1 MIRLDV
7 AAFESYATQMLI
19 PSRDHGLIPFQ
30 VWGPQRYLVRE
41 IAAGLE
47 RDVHEFVVLKGARQ
61 VGGSTLMDA
70 MTLWW
75 AQENPGTQGMIVSD
89 EDDNADYRR
98 DVMMEMHASLPRAY
112 KLQTLV
118 NNRGLLRL
126 PNGSRLSFKAAGL
139 RSRAKL
145 GRSRGLNYL
154 YADEVGAW
162 PDLRAV
168 GALSASLSKHNPT
181 RLYVYISTAQ
191 GIGTPFHEMVKAA
204 ERVPSQRL
212 IFLAWWM
219 HELYQLAEPMAESS
233 PVEREL
239 WATYTEHR
247 PTADERAWM
256 REVERRYGVH
266 ISRAQVGWYRW
277 VLEAEMHGDEA
288 LRAQEYSCFPEEA
301 FQAFGEK
308 VIRPELIRA
317 LRAEAKPEPEGLRY
331 EWGQTLDPS
340 MGGTQVV
347 ECAARDADL
356 LVWEQPDPL
365 GAYVVAGH
373 PSWSSS
379 PNAAEFVAQVWRAWP
394 DSLTQVAEYT
404 GDSAMYQFAWTLL
417 HLAGA
422 YRTFIPAY
430 FIMEVGGPGFRVLEE
445 IHLLERYGYG
455 LAQVPTKLQLQ
466 NMLGS
471 IQHYFY
477 HRPDLMSSRPTA
489 IEWRTQ
495 SSNRPWLI
503 HGLRDALERGALTVR
518 SEALIEELA
527 ALRRGETGDK
537 DQLAAGGA
545 QSDARVVTAA
555 MAVECW
561 LHSAMPDLVA
571 AVKPKGP
578 DRSAPTHEGARLVQY
593 WLRDIVG
600 MKG

>member
-7 AAFESYATQMLI
+7 DAFESYATNMLI
-19 PSRDHGLIPFQ
+19 PSRDRGLIPFR
-30 VWGPQRYLVRE
+30 VWGPQQYLVRQM
-41 IAAGLE
+41 AAGLE
-47 RDVHEFVVLKGARQ
+47 RDVHEFIVLKGARQ

-75 AQENPGTQGMIVSD
+75 GQENPGTQGMVVSD
-89 EDDNADYRR
+89 EDDNAEYRR
-98 DVMMEMHASLPRAY
+98 DVMLEMHGSLPRAY

-118 NNRGLLRL
+118 NNRNMIRF
-126 PNGSRLSFKAAGL
+126 PNGSRVSFKAAGY

-168 GALSASLSKHNPT
+168 GALSASLSKHNPA

-191 GIGTPFHEMVKAA
+191 GIGTPFHDMVKAA
-204 ERVPSQRL
+204 AHVPSQQL

-219 HELYQLAEPMAESS
+219 HELYQLVEPTDTSS

-239 WATYTEHR
+239 WETYTEHR
-247 PTADERAWM
+247 PTSEERAWM
-256 REVERRYGVH
+256 RAVKTQYGAT
-266 ISRAQVGWYRW
+266 ITRAQIGWYRW
-277 VLEAEMHGDEA
+277 VLEAEMHGDDA
-288 LRAQEYSCFPEEA
+288 LRAQEYACLPDEA

-317 LRAEAKPEPEGLRY
+317 IRAEMKPEPEGLCY

-340 MGGTQVV
+340 MGGTQVIEV
-347 ECAARDADL
+347 SPADADL

-379 PNAAEFVAQVWRAWP
+379 PNAAEFIAQVWRAWP
-394 DSLTQVAEYT
+394 DKLVQVAEYT

-422 YRTFIPAY
+422 YKTFIPAY
-430 FIMEVGGPGFRVLEE
+430 FIMEVGGPGYRVLEE

-455 LAQVPTKLQLQ
+455 LSQAPTKLQLQ

-495 SSNRPWLI
+495 ANNRPWLI
-503 HGLRDALERGALTVR
+503 HGLRDSLERGALTIR
-518 SEALIEELA
+518 SDGLIDELA
-527 ALRRGETGDK
+527 ALRRGEDGDK
-537 DQLAAGGA
+537 DQLGGGGM

-561 LHSAMPDLVA
+561 LHSAMPDLIA
-571 AVKPKGP
+571 AVKPKDVEVG
-578 DRSAPTHEGARLVQY
+578 APTHTGEWLVQSY
-593 WLRDIVG
+593 LGGILR
-600 MKG
+600 